1 MRTLVRPVSFN
12 RLCAVC
18 IRLLVVLLA
27 MAPSVGTAQDRYA
40 VGLLG
45 AYAGTIHRADFRSF
59 PGVPNCCPAFE
70 SGFGSGLSFAL
81 LGQLPIADAL
91 RVELR
96 LGYTGLSGTLLRS
109 ERTTVSGN
117 QPGVFEHTVDAS
129 LAAITVEP
137 VVAYNL
143 IADLHGFVGAHMG
156 VVTTSL
162 FDQQEE
168 LVEPSTGT
176 FPGGA
181 RIRNEVLGADIPD
194 AAALRIGLMAGL
206 QWDLPMN
213 TTKTLR
219 FVPEV
224 SYTLGLTSVVGPL
237 SWNVDQL
244 RIGASVVW
252 TPDRQAEPA
261 RPAEPIR
268 RIRENRLVDTTT
280 IAVAP
285 SEAGFTPGVEEVT
298 ETIDESGTEVL
309 VTRTIRRTDTLRAVR
324 RSSITA
330 AITASGVN
338 ADGSESP
345 SFVIDVEEFASV
357 MMNPLLSYVFFD
369 EGQSGLPARYHRID
383 QSQTASFREDNVNS
397 AEKLPTYYHLL
408 NIVGSRLRTTS
419 NATITLVGCNADVGS
434 EASNIKLSTQRA
446 EEVRG
451 YLLDVWGISPQRIRL
466 QSRNLPE
473 KAANSQSPDGAQ
485 ENRRVEL
492 LSDDLSIVAPV
503 ITRDTV
509 RSISP
514 PSVRIR
520 PSVKAD
526 RPIARWS
533 VTLQQGDGMLK
544 TFEGSGTPPGLL
556 DWNVQQ
562 EQSTH
567 PRSDQPITYRLDVV
581 DDDGNRV
588 EASGVL
594 DVKLL
599 TITRKRTERMA
610 DKEIDRF
617 SLILFDVR
625 SADLSASNAAIVDLI
640 KPYVRPSSTVTLTGL
655 TDRLGN
661 VAQNQVLAE
670 DRARTAARALGVAS
684 TGIIRGVGNA
694 KTYAPELPE
703 GRLYTRTVDI
713 VIETPVAP

>member
-1 MRTLVRPVSFN
+1 MKWLSSIAEVVHLRG
-12 RLCAVC
+12 VC
-18 IRLLVVLLA
+18 ICMLNALFV
-27 MAPSVGTAQDRYA
+27 VGTQPSLAQHPFA
-40 VGLLG
+40 VGVMG
-45 AYAGTIHRADFRSF
+45 AYAGNIHRADFRSF
-59 PGVPNCCPAFE
+59 PGVPNCCPVFE
-70 SGFGSGLSFAL
+70 SGFGNGLSLAL
-81 LGQLPIADAL
+81 LGRLPLADAL
-91 RVELR
+91 RAELR
-96 LGYTGLSGTLLRS
+96 VGYTGLSGLLLRRES
-109 ERTTVSGN
+109 TTVSGN

-129 LAAITVEP
+129 LAAITLEP
-137 VVAYNL
+137 IVAYNV

-252 TPDRQAEPA
+252 TPDRQAEPVK
-261 RPAEPIR
+261 PAEPVR
-268 RIRENRLVDTTT
+268 RIREERLVDTVT

-285 SEAGFTPGVEEVT
+285 SEVGFTPGVEEVT

-309 VTRTIRRTDTLRAVR
+309 VTRTTRRTDTLRVVR
-324 RSSITA
+324 RSSIA
-330 AITASGVN
+330 ATITANGVN
-338 ADGSESP
+338 ANGSESP

-357 MMNPLLSYVFFD
+357 MMNPLLGYVFFD

-661 VAQNQVLAE
+661 VGQNQVLAE
-670 DRARTAARALGVAS
+670 DRARSAAGALGVAS